1 LAGAVISP
9 RGPPVPSS
17 GMPLM
22 ARPENPLSFSFS
34 TPMAITMS

>member
-17 GMPLM
+17 AAPVTTS
-22 ARPENPLSFSFS
+22 PENPLSFSFS
-34 TPMAITMS
+34 TPMAMTTS